1 MSLTSVSIR
10 RPVFILMVVSALIV
24 LGLYSMSRMKL
35 ELNPNVDFP
44 FVSITTSYPGA
55 GPAEVETQVTK
66 KIEDAVAGVNG
77 IKTLT
82 SSSQEGISAISI
94 QFVLGTNSA
103 TAASDVRE
111 KVGGVRGDLPVAVR
125 EPVIQ
130 QLDFNSQP
138 ILYYGLVGKRPSR
151 DLRDMADNVIKAR
164 LSKVSGVGAVS
175 VTGGDVRGSNVHEEA
190 AQARADGNADHRD
203 ARRLLRAHRTG
214 AVLRR
219 ERLGAGALALERVSQ
234 RLDRGPLPL
243 RVTSPSA
250 VDHLEHQRLVMC
262 IGVPE
267 PPPPHAA
274 ATKAQPNVHRR
285 VIGTPLPPIAL
296 QARALE
302 RSTLHAAGAAARERE
317 ADDLVER
324 AGERAAARDRALH
337 ERAAVGEIRVRV
349 DVEDERLAGRRIE
362 THVDARVVAAAD
374 RLPSAHRDVLDVR
387 DHLGLEILGGAAAVH
402 RVEVLAARVP
412 LRAVRDDLRQRRAV

>member
-175 VTGGDVRGSNVHEEA
+175 VTGGDVR
-190 AQARADGNADHRD
+190 
-203 ARRLLRAHRTG
+203 
-214 AVLRR
+214 
-219 ERLGAGALALERVSQ
+219 
-234 RLDRGPLPL
+234 
-243 RVTSPSA
+243 
-250 VDHLEHQRLVMC
+250 
-262 IGVPE
+262 
-267 PPPPHAA
+267 
-274 ATKAQPNVHRR
+274 
-285 VIGTPLPPIAL
+285 
-296 QARALE
+296 
-302 RSTLHAAGAAARERE
+302 
-317 ADDLVER
+317 
-324 AGERAAARDRALH
+324 
-337 ERAAVGEIRVRV
+337 EI
-349 DVEDERLAGRRIE
+349 
-362 THVDARVVAAAD
+362 
-374 RLPSAHRDVLDVR
+374 S
-387 DHLGLEILGGAAAVH
+387 
-402 RVEVLAARVP
+402 
-412 LRAVRDDLRQRRAV
+412 